1 MWLLISLLLG
11 HKLTWSILALKRVLL
26 NAVALAKFI
35 KIHIARI
42 LVDTRYVNFVACI
55 HLPTIQHSFPKIGLE
70 FPIEFL
76 NTNHQTY
83 KSDWKPNIHSW
94 ITHISKKT
102 WFSQSGRLSRFVHI
116 QSMISVS
123 SWGKSVTKSLPP
135 SDHQKQCWIQT
146 SNYFFKTKE
155 IYRWRYKE

>member
-1 MWLLISLLLG
+1 MHTS
-11 HKLTWSILALKRVLL
+11 T
-26 NAVALAKFI
+26 
-35 KIHIARI
+35 
-42 LVDTRYVNFVACI
+42 
-55 HLPTIQHSFPKIGLE
+55 PTIQHSFPKIGLD
-70 FPIEFL
+70 FQIEFL
-76 NTNHQTY
+76 NTNHQTN

-135 SDHQKQCWIQT
+135 SDRQKDGGSLI
-146 SNYFFKTKE
+146 SFKSKFQINIYLLTKTMKQSYDYE
-155 IYRWRYKE
+155 YISLYECSCTNNSYSIKDVKLPVKQF